1 MVKYTPAMEE
11 TQETQVQ
18 FLVGNN
24 PWKRASQATP
34 VFLPEKSHGRRT
46 LVGYSPWSRKE
57 LDKTEV
63 TECSTALATQE
74 RTISNHNT

>member
-1 MVKYTPAMEE
+1 MEE

-34 VFLPEKSHGRRT
+34 VFLPEKSHGWRT
-46 LVGYSPWSRKE
+46 LVGYSPWSHKE

-63 TECSTALATQE
+63 TECSTALCYSGEDHQQPQHLKTF
-74 RTISNHNT
+74 